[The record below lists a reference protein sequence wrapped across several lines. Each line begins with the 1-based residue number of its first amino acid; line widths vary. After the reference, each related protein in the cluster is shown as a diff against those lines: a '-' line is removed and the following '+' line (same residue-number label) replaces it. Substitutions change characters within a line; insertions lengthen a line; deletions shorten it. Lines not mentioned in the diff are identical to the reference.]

1 MCSSKTKIVQKLW
14 TELTGVDVE
23 NLKIE
28 QKCKKIIQKHVGISV
43 LKRYYRGSFWITKLF
58 TSQKQTI

>member
-1 MCSSKTKIVQKLW
+1 MCSSKTKIVQKYW
-14 TELTGVDVE
+14 IELTGVDVE
-23 NLKIE
+23 NYKIS
-28 QKCKKIIQKHVGISV
+28 KNCKIIIQKYVDISV